1 MDAIYIPELT
11 AAPNCTDVIEFKEFL
26 PGLSTLMPVQGQLK
40 IVHQGSYLE
49 VSASAET
56 IMTLTCN
63 RCLNQYNY
71 RLKIKPS
78 EVIWLEETA
87 PATTF
92 AIEQEIEL
100 DDLIETLPP
109 SGYFEPGTW
118 LYEQFC
124 LAIPS
129 KQLCD
134 ANCPGVVV
142 NVDEGSQPAIDSR
155 WAALKALQGQLPNSN
170 SLN

>member
-1 MDAIYIPELT
+1 MDAIYIPELK
-11 AAPNCTDVIEFKEFL
+11 ASPNCTAVLEFKEFL

-49 VSASAET
+49 ISAQAET

-71 RLKIKPS
+71 RLKIKPT
-78 EVIWLEETA
+78 EVIWLEEPA
-87 PATTF
+87 PIVSF
-92 AIEQEIEL
+92 AIEQEIEY
-100 DDLIETLPP
+100 DDLVETLSPT
-109 SGYFEPGTW
+109 GYFEPATW

-134 ANCPGVVV
+134 EQCPGVAIDP
-142 NVDEGSQPAIDSR
+142 DERSESAIDSR